1 MFMANSNLFHIDEDG
16 IRRTLE
22 EANASLFRRRDA
34 LIEARKGMTQRTPSG
49 DLNDMLA
56 QLRSLQKEAKSAK
69 MSDGRSFNRAVKVV
83 KTFFDELLLPVEE
96 SIVSITREAERRR
109 AAETNARVPVI
120 ATADGEIVCESGP
133 AANSFNALTEAWEVT
148 GFDRNTI
155 DLNAL
160 RECFSDYQI
169 GFALK
174 KHLEAHGPH
183 ALPGVTYERKLKP
196 R

>member
-1 MFMANSNLFHIDEDG
+1 MANSNLFHIDEDG
-16 IRRTLE
+16 IRRTLA

-34 LIEARKGMTQRTPSG
+34 LIEARSRMTQRTPSD
-49 DLNDMLA
+49 DLNDLLA
-56 QLRSLQKEAKSAK
+56 QLRSLQKEAKGAK
-69 MSDGRSFNRAVKVV
+69 ISDGRSFNRAVKVV
-83 KTFFDELLLPVEE
+83 KTFFDELLQPVEE
-96 SIVSITREAERRR
+96 SIASITREAERRR
-109 AAETNARVPVI
+109 DAETSARTPII

-133 AANSFNALTEAWEVT
+133 PASNFNALTEVWEVT

-160 RECFSDYQI
+160 RGCFSDYQI

-183 ALPGVTYERKLKP
+183 ALPGVSYERKLKP

>member
-1 MFMANSNLFHIDEDG
+1 MFMANSNLFHIDEEG
-16 IRRTLE
+16 IKRTLA
-22 EANASLFRRRDA
+22 EANAPLARHRDA
-34 LIEARKGMTQRTPSG
+34 LLEIRNQMTQSTSSAE
-49 DLNDMLA
+49 LNDMLG
-56 QLRSLQKEAKSAK
+56 QLRHLQKEAKAVK

-83 KTFFDELLLPVEE
+83 KTFFDEFLLPVEA
-96 SIVSITREAERRR
+96 SITSITREAERRR
-109 AAETNARVPVI
+109 LAETTERTPVI
-120 ATADGEIVCESGP
+120 ATADGEIMCETAPPVS
-133 AANSFNALTEAWEVT
+133 SFNALTEVWEVT
-148 GFDRNTI
+148 SFDRNTI

-160 RECFSDYQI
+160 RGCFSDYQI

>member
-1 MFMANSNLFHIDEDG
+1 MANSNLFHIDEDG
-16 IRRTLE
+16 IRRTLA
-22 EANASLFRRRDA
+22 EANAPLVRRRDA
-34 LIEARKGMTQRTPSG
+34 LLDVRRRMTQGTPSTE
-49 DLNDMLA
+49 LNDMLA
-56 QLRSLQKEAKSAK
+56 QLRSLQKEAKAAK

-83 KTFFDELLLPVEE
+83 KTFFDELLEPVEA
-96 SIVSITREAERRR
+96 SIASITREAERRR
-109 AAETNARVPVI
+109 TAETNARTPVI

-133 AANSFNALTEAWEVT
+133 PASSFNALTEVWEVT
-148 GFDRNTI
+148 GFDRKAI

-160 RECFSDYQI
+160 RGCFSDYQI